1 VALPFYP
8 ALLLLAALWGG
19 SFLFMRIAA
28 PVLGPVWLIALRVLI
43 AGIVLL
49 PLLLQ
54 RRQLPALRRHG
65 WQLLWVGLVSA
76 ALPFTLL
83 AYSSLELTAGLTS
96 ILNATV
102 PIFAAVIGYSVYGE
116 VLDTRRVAGVL
127 LGFVGV
133 IVLVGLPQGAA
144 SPPMLSVLAGL
155 AAAVSYVFAA
165 NFAKRRLSQV
175 PTVVFVTGSQLGA
188 AAFLL
193 PLMPVFPPPQSPGG
207 LVIAAVLA
215 LAVLSTALAFIIYFQ
230 LIREV
235 GPTRTLTVTYLIP
248 VFAIAWGALL
258 LGEEITLGMLLGG
271 GLILLGVALANSR
284 ARAAKPLAHAEQ
296 AGPAV
301 AVVDPAVPVPVVGDA
316 RPVVRLER
324 PGDEGS

>member
-1 VALPFYP
+1 MALPFYP

-43 AGIVLL
+43 AGLVLL
-49 PLLLQ
+49 PLIA
-54 RRQLPALRRHG
+54 RRRHLALLRQHA
-65 WQLLWVGLVSA
+65 WQLLWVGFVSA

-83 AYSSLELTAGLTS
+83 AYSSLELTAGSTS

-102 PIFAAVIGYSVYGE
+102 PIFAAVIGFSVYAE
-116 VLDTRRVAGVL
+116 RLDGRRVAGVA

-133 IVLVGLPQGAA
+133 VVLVGLPAGGG
-144 SPPMLSVLAGL
+144 PPPLLSVLAGL

-165 NFAKRRLSQV
+165 NFAKRRLTGI
-175 PTVVFVTGSQLGA
+175 PALVFVSGSQLGA
-188 AAFLL
+188 AVFLL
-193 PLMPVFPPPQSPGG
+193 PLMPVFPPPQTPGG

-215 LAVLSTALAFIIYFQ
+215 LALLSTSLAFIIYFQ

-248 VFAIAWGALL
+248 VFAIGWGALL
-258 LGEEITLGMLLGG
+258 LGEQLTLGMLLGG
-271 GLILLGVALANSR
+271 GLVLLGVALANSR
-284 ARAAKPLAHAEQ
+284 AAS
-296 AGPAV
+296 
-301 AVVDPAVPVPVVGDA
+301 A
-316 RPVVRLER
+316 RPVFQAGSDVDAGEEMALVAAKARSAVRLKQSEPNGR
-324 PGDEGS
+324 N

>member
-1 VALPFYP
+1 MALPFYP

-43 AGIVLL
+43 AGLVLL
-49 PLLLQ
+49 PLIA
-54 RRQLPALRRHG
+54 RRRHLALLRQHA
-65 WQLLWVGLVSA
+65 WQLLWVGFVSA

-83 AYSSLELTAGLTS
+83 AYSSLELTAGSTS

-102 PIFAAVIGYSVYGE
+102 PIFAAVIGFSVYAE
-116 VLDTRRVAGVL
+116 RLDGRRVAGVA

-133 IVLVGLPQGAA
+133 VVLVGLPAGGG
-144 SPPMLSVLAGL
+144 PPPLLSVLAGL

-165 NFAKRRLSQV
+165 NFAKRRLTGI
-175 PTVVFVTGSQLGA
+175 PALVFVSGSQLGA
-188 AAFLL
+188 AVFLL
-193 PLMPVFPPPQSPGG
+193 PLMPVFPPPQTPGG

-215 LAVLSTALAFIIYFQ
+215 LALLSTSLAFIIYFQ

-248 VFAIAWGALL
+248 VFAIGWGALL
-258 LGEEITLGMLLGG
+258 LGEQLTLGMLLGG
-271 GLILLGVALANSR
+271 GLVLLGVALANSR
-284 ARAAKPLAHAEQ
+284 AAS
-296 AGPAV
+296 
-301 AVVDPAVPVPVVGDA
+301 A
-316 RPVVRLER
+316 RPVLQAGSVADAGEEMALVAAEARSAVRRKQSEPNGLN
-324 PGDEGS
+324 